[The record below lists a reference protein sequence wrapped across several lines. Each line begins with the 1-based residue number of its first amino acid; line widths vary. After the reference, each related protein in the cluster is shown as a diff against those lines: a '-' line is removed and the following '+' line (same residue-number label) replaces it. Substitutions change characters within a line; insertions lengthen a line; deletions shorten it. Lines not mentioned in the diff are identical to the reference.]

1 MRNPD
6 LRIKQEYG
14 SVKAALKYCVGMNMN
29 KSQAAE
35 FLGIDRSTLRER
47 ASRFKVQFP
56 CGYATRD
63 TTLASEINRERMI
76 AGNKAG
82 TMGGRRR
89 WQTKLERRC
98 FDGQTD

>member
-6 LRIKQEYG
+6 MRIKQEYG
-14 SVKAALKYCVGMNMN
+14 SVKAALEYCVGMNMN
-29 KSQAAE
+29 KCQAAE

-63 TTLASEINRERMI
+63 TTLAAEINRERMI

-89 WQTKLERRC
+89 WAK
-98 FDGQTD
+98 